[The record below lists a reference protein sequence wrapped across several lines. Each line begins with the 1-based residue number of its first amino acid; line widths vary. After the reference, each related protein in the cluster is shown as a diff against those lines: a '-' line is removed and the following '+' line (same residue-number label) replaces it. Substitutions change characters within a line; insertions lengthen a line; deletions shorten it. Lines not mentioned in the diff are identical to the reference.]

1 MNEKTQTPIQRMAAL
16 LAEMTERAMEAERQR
31 DAAREDASNWYQ
43 HYQNKVAKLND
54 TEVALAA
61 QAKENEEL
69 RSTIAAYIENIQ
81 KGGVTNA

>member
-1 MNEKTQTPIQRMAAL
+1 MNEKTLTPIQRMAAL

-31 DAAREDASNWYQ
+31 DAAREEAANWYQ
-43 HYQNKVAKLND
+43 HYQNKDAKLN
-54 TEVALAA
+54 EVKAALTA
-61 QAKENEEL
+61 QTKENEEL